1 MFCYMG
7 IKMAIHRATE
17 ELQLLQALINLATE
31 EGATVEVIRA
41 LQEDYRRQ
49 KLRATK
55 LLHHPNS
62 EM

>member
-1 MFCYMG
+1 
-7 IKMAIHRATE
+7 MAIHRATE